1 MELPGTWQSVR
12 LGDVVDIGSQQVDPA
27 SKPDQTFS
35 YVQMEDVAPG
45 QGRLLDVHQVLGS
58 EIGSSKTTFNAG
70 DVVYGRLRPY
80 LRKVFVA
87 DRDGIAV
94 TDLIPL
100 RSRGGIEPGFL
111 RDYLLSP
118 FHSQYIG
125 PLMAGIRMP
134 RLRTSD
140 LGDMPL
146 PLPPLNEQRRIVARL
161 QELTTRT
168 KAARAA
174 LEAIPPLLDRFRQS
188 VLAAAFRGDLTAD
201 WRAKNPDVEPASEL
215 LKRIRAERRR
225 RANGKQQGGQ
235 DLGTRVVCPAQ
246 SNLPDGWTWVH
257 IGELIDPGAPLCY
270 GVVQPGEDHP
280 SGPRL
285 IRVCDLHDSTVRT
298 DQLRSISTNV
308 DTQYR
313 RSRVEA
319 GDILVSVVGTI
330 GRVAVV
336 PHRAAEANIAR
347 ALARI
352 RLLPG
357 LPPHWLAGFLQSPM
371 MQHWLSQGARE
382 VARKTLNLGTLAEA
396 MVPMAPLAEMKQ
408 IVYRLSS
415 WFASTDEL
423 DQRAQ
428 ACNASCT
435 TLHQAL
441 LSKAFRGE
449 LVPQDPAD
457 EPASV
462 LLERIRRERE
472 AAGANGQS
480 RRGRKAKQE

>member
-1 MELPGTWQSVR
+1 LNA
-12 LGDVVDIGSQQVDPA
+12 SQRAGREGPYPYYGANGQVDSIDDYRYEGPHVLVA
-27 SKPDQTFS
+27 
-35 YVQMEDVAPG
+35 EDGGYFDEPSRGVAYEVNGRFWVNNHAHVLRPHRG
-45 QGRLLDVHQVLGS
+45 IEIGLLTRLLNTVKWMPYVSG
-58 EIGSSKTTFNAG
+58 TT
-70 DVVYGRLRPY
+70 RLKLTQAQ
-80 LRKVFVA
+80 LRKV
-87 DRDGIAV
+87 
-94 TDLIPL
+94 
-100 RSRGGIEPGFL
+100 
-111 RDYLLSP
+111 
-118 FHSQYIG
+118 Q
-125 PLMAGIRMP
+125 
-134 RLRTSD
+134 
-140 LGDMPL
+140 L

-161 QELTTRT
+161 EELTTRT

-174 LEAIPPLLDRFRQS
+174 LEAIPPLLNRFRQS

-215 LKRIRAERRR
+215 LKRIRVERRR

-357 LPPHWLAGFLQSPM
+357 LPPHWLAGLLQSPM

-435 TLHQAL
+435 TLHQSL
-441 LSKAFRGE
+441 LAKAFRGE
-449 LVPQDPAD
+449 LVPQDPDD

-480 RRGRKAKQE
+480 RRGRKAKQGSSRAGVPILAEESPARLAESEA